1 MVWKVFCPLSFPDD
15 FQVLGCSFSG
25 GVIPDLPVAY
35 YGGVVA
41 WHSKLLYTRLV
52 ESASETSTWLKKKL
66 VFFNVPSTFPFFQ
79 RTIELY
85 INMWTTPNFQD
96 EKCDVIQAHQIL
108 PVWIATVRW
117 GDHRAK
123 RRFGRW
129 NHYSIWTIPYMHTCL
144 VYTCTYRL
152 IQSECIYK
160 YMSYGPKTVII
171 QSPSNWVHPT
181 GAANLAVFS
190 SQMPDAGEVPCGKPK
205 NRINS
210 WQLAGRRCIL
220 ICIYIIY
227 KFIMYI
233 GCSPFSTIP
242 VIFTSS
248 MFYLSVG
255 R

>member
-1 MVWKVFCPLSFPDD
+1 
-15 FQVLGCSFSG
+15 
-25 GVIPDLPVAY
+25 
-35 YGGVVA
+35 
-41 WHSKLLYTRLV
+41 
-52 ESASETSTWLKKKL
+52 
-66 VFFNVPSTFPFFQ
+66 
-79 RTIELY
+79 
-85 INMWTTPNFQD
+85 MWTTPNFQD

-117 GDHRAK
+117 GDHRAN

-129 NHYSIWTIPYMHTCL
+129 SHYSIWTIRYMHYMFS
-144 VYTCTYRL
+144 VYMYISFDIIT
-152 IQSECIYK
+152 ICIYK
-160 YMSYGPKTVII
+160 YMYGPKTVII

-181 GAANLAVFS
+181 GAANLVVFS
-190 SQMPDAGEVPCGKPK
+190 SQMPDAGEVPCSKPK